1 VDAGFTSAARTPYTG
16 MISENPWRN
25 ESQESGR
32 KNLSN
37 SPDFASSFRVQEKDL
52 EKVFDEDY
60 LNYRKK
66 ARRWI

>member
-1 VDAGFTSAARTPYTG
+1 

-37 SPDFASSFRVQEKDL
+37 SPDSASSFRVQEKDL